1 MFAHHQGKELN
12 GLLRPW
18 GLRKPG
24 KRESGRKDSGW
35 GAKVHGAAS
44 LTPWAPP
51 WEPGCP
57 RFPAAGSLGLP
68 WALRA
73 STLPRTPT
81 SVSGSG
87 RLVLPCSPQQLCTQ
101 LSARVARALQRGLWK
116 EGLCIQTRK
125 LAPPPPP
132 PAVCLLSALLAADL
146 QKGHKLSLSGHGS
159 VQNTAPRSCP
169 AGGGEGC
176 WAALWAGVE
185 KDPWRNKGVWCPPG
199 LVPGPLAAFPQ
210 SIITLFKRT

>member
-1 MFAHHQGKELN
+1 MFADHQGKELN

-35 GAKVHGAAS
+35 GAKMHGAAS

-125 LAPPPPP
+125 LAPPPASPGCLL
-132 PAVCLLSALLAADL
+132 AVCSPGCRLAERPQAEPL
-146 QKGHKLSLSGHGS
+146 RTRQCPEHRSPQL
-159 VQNTAPRSCP
+159 PRWGRGGVLGC
-169 AGGGEGC
+169 AVGRGGEG
-176 WAALWAGVE
+176 
-185 KDPWRNKGVWCPPG
+185 
-199 LVPGPLAAFPQ
+199 PLEE
-210 SIITLFKRT
+210 